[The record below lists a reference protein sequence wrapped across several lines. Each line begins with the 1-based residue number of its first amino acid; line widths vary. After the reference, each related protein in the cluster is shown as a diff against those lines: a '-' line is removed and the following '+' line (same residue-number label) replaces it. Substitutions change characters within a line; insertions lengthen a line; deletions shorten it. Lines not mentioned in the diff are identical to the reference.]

1 MSQKGVFWY
10 RAARYDTQQEAWN
23 ALNKLKAG
31 VAHLRG
37 ENLLTVMFS
46 NPAVVY
52 FVAAVGVPTP
62 SAREQVE
69 QLISSPVTLTNEEI
83 GYMRNEVTKLRREA
97 GMSDREASKH
107 VEKKMEAAGAPE
119 DMKRKIANDFRDGF
133 EQDRLAQGQRARR
146 EDATRLETIE
156 LDLIGDLIHRFQAKT
171 GRTPDERDMSNMLL
185 AHRDNRDIFTH
196 EPLGEPFTGQ
206 LASSSPALPGLEAGA
221 SLKMQRIPFII
232 GYRDLQALSLVQ
244 TPEKYHVRESEGTQ
258 ALGQAMNAILRRK
271 LKRADKYQFDLSA
284 IAMLDTVREP
294 NAQAWLPL
302 ENHLWIE
309 FTQGINTQHGEDVR
323 ALYVHSM
330 DLESDIK
337 EVAPAGRDLATYRL
351 MIERNTLY
359 KGYWSFNVIT
369 GRCKELFDFTYD
381 VAQGSYVYLYS
392 HVCPYGACNY
402 SRPETRYDL
411 GECSPCLECRAALAY
426 WASVLHTAIRIIRR
440 EFALAPE
447 EPRPY
452 PITPEGYTETVKV
465 KVGKGKN
472 AHKIAQE
479 KRREVDYRLDYFGVS
494 EIGYPARALGEEIIE
509 REESAAQEKG
519 KRANWLTLADKG
531 AIIWEYREIDTS
543 RGRTLDPERN
553 ARWKSYQ
560 HVEIAPFKKWIPML
574 ARERKTIKRVTAR
587 RYAAPGRAAQE
598 PEEHS
603 AE

>member
-52 FVAAVGVPTP
+52 FVAAVGFPTP

-69 QLISSPVTLTNEEI
+69 QLILSPVTLTNEEI
-83 GYMRNEVTKLRREA
+83 GYMRNEVTKMRRGA
-97 GMSDREASKH
+97 GMSDREASEH
-107 VEKKMEAAGAPE
+107 VEKKMGAAGVPE
-119 DMKRKIANDFRDGF
+119 VIKQKIANDFREGF
-133 EQDRLAQGQRARR
+133 PQDMLAQAAR
-146 EDATRLETIE
+146 ENK
-156 LDLIGDLIHRFQAKT
+156 LDLIEQAYLHDNPR
-171 GRTPDERDMSNMLL
+171 GYER
-185 AHRDNRDIFTH
+185 AK
-196 EPLGEPFTGQ
+196 FTGQ
-206 LASSSPALPGLEAGA
+206 LAQTSPALPGLEAGA

-232 GYRDLQALSLVQ
+232 GYRDLQSIALGQ
-244 TPEKYHVRESEGTQ
+244 TPAKYHVRENEGTQ
-258 ALGQAMNAILRRK
+258 ALERAMNTIVWRK

-294 NAQAWLPL
+294 SAQAWLPV
-302 ENHLWIE
+302 ESNLWIE
-309 FTQGINTQHGEDVR
+309 FTQGIKTQHGEDIR

-369 GRCKELFDFTYD
+369 GRCKELVDFTYD

-392 HVCPYGACNY
+392 HVCPYGACSY

-479 KRREVDYRLDYFGVS
+479 KR
-494 EIGYPARALGEEIIE
+494 
-509 REESAAQEKG
+509 

-587 RYAAPGRAAQE
+587 RYAAPGRAAQ
-598 PEEHS
+598 
-603 AE
+603 